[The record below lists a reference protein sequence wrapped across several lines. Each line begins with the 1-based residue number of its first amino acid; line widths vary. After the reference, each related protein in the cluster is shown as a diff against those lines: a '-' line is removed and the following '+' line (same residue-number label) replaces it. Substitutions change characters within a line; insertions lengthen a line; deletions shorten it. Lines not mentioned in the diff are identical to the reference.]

1 MNKVVEKWDEILQ
14 IVKTEHD
21 LSDVSFNTWLKPLTV
36 YEVVDNVVTIIVPS
50 EQVGLNYISKKYK
63 LPLQVTISE
72 VTGMENCDINFIL
85 PEDVPKKEEVSPKAQ
100 SQDARCEEA
109 HLNPKYTFDTFV
121 VGSNNK
127 FAQAAA
133 LAVAES
139 PGDTY
144 NPLFIYGGAGL
155 GKTHL
160 MHSIAHFIID
170 HDENSKVLYV
180 TSEEFTN
187 ELIETIRNG
196 NNSAMTKFRE
206 KYRNIDVLLVDDIQF
221 IIGKES
227 TQEEFFHTFNSLH
240 SAKKQI
246 IISSDKPPKDMEIL
260 EERFR
265 SRFEWGLI
273 ADITLPDYETRMAI
287 LHKKEEMDG
296 YDINEEVIKYIANNI
311 KSNIRELEGAINK
324 VMAFAKL
331 EKKEVTLELAEQAL
345 KDIISPDEKKVITP
359 DYIISMVAE
368 HFDVTVD
375 DLCGNKRN
383 SKIVTPRQIA
393 MYLCREIISTPLKSI
408 GKCLGNRDHTT
419 IMHGIDKIEKEINN
433 DENLKN
439 TIETLKKKINPQ
451 ADKIVSICRALDMSL
466 VDLLCDEETVEPA
479 AQIDCLTNENYMI
492 ELFRQSDAE
501 SKRRIISYIEL
512 LEVCKQINNACQS
525 RKRQRNVSIIQDI
538 DGNNIVVINDIRFK
552 GKRSINWREVRAY
565 LKEYV
570 GDFYMVAS
578 TGDVIYIGADL
589 PNEYSGSK
597 YTHSIKGTNA
607 KAKANATQGIPEM
620 IEIAVALS

>member
-85 PEDVPKKEEVSPKAQ
+85 PEDVPKKEEFSPKAQ

-227 TQEEFFHTFNSLH
+227 TQEEFFHTFNHLH
-240 SAKKQI
+240 VAGKQI
-246 IISSDKPPKDMEIL
+246 IISSDKPPKDIETL
-260 EERFR
+260 EARLR
-265 SRFEWGLI
+265 TRFEWGLI
-273 ADITLPDYETRMAI
+273 ADISAPDYETRMAI
-287 LHKKEEMDG
+287 LKKKIESDQLERYHIPED
-296 YDINEEVIKYIANNI
+296 VLQFIATNI
-311 KSNIRELEGAINK
+311 KSNIRELEGSLNKLIALYKLKNEEINIS
-324 VMAFAKL
+324 
-331 EKKEVTLELAEQAL
+331 LAAEAL
-345 KDIISPDEKKVITP
+345 KDLISPDENRKITP
-359 DYIISMVAE
+359 ELIIETVSE
-368 HFDVTVD
+368 HFGISVS
-375 DLCGNKRN
+375 DLKSASRDAKTTNARH
-383 SKIVTPRQIA
+383 IA
-393 MYLCREIISTPLKSI
+393 MYLCRAMTDTPLKTVGSL
-408 GKCLGNRDHTT
+408 LGGRDHSTVK
-419 IMHGIDKIEKEINN
+419 HGVDKMSKDIENN
-433 DENLKN
+433 DSLKN
-439 TIETLKKKINPQ
+439 TI
-451 ADKIVSICRALDMSL
+451 
-466 VDLLCDEETVEPA
+466 
-479 AQIDCLTNENYMI
+479 
-492 ELFRQSDAE
+492 
-501 SKRRIISYIEL
+501 
-512 LEVCKQINNACQS
+512 
-525 RKRQRNVSIIQDI
+525 SIIQKKI
-538 DGNNIVVINDIRFK
+538 
-552 GKRSINWREVRAY
+552 SP
-565 LKEYV
+565 L
-570 GDFYMVAS
+570 
-578 TGDVIYIGADL
+578 
-589 PNEYSGSK
+589 
-597 YTHSIKGTNA
+597 
-607 KAKANATQGIPEM
+607 
-620 IEIAVALS
+620 

>member
-1 MNKVVEKWDEILQ
+1 MNTVIEKWDEILN

-21 LSDVSFNTWLKPLTV
+21 LSEVSFNTWLKPLKV
-36 YEVVDNVVTIIVPS
+36 YEVNGNVVTIIVPS
-50 EQVGLNYISKKYK
+50 EQVGLSYITKKYK

-72 VTGMENCDINFIL
+72 VAGMDNCDERFIL
-85 PEDVPKKEEVSPKAQ
+85 PEDVPAKKTVSSGNSHTAQ
-100 SQDARCEEA
+100 DIRCEEA
-109 HLNPKYTFDTFV
+109 HLNPKYTFDTFI

-139 PGDTY
+139 PGEAY

-160 MHSIAHFIID
+160 MHSIAHFIIE
-170 HDENSKVLYV
+170 HNEKSKVLYV

-296 YDINEEVIKYIANNI
+296 YNINEEVIKYIANNI
-311 KSNIRELEGAINK
+311 KSNIRELEGAFNK
-324 VMAFAKL
+324 VMASAKL
-331 EKKEVTLELAEQAL
+331 EQKDVTLELAEQAL
-345 KDIISPDEKKVITP
+345 KDIISPDEKRVITP
-359 DYIISMVAE
+359 EYIISIVAE
-368 HFDVTVD
+368 HYNVTTA
-375 DLCGNKRN
+375 DLCGNKRS
-383 SKIVTPRQIA
+383 SKIVIPRQVA
-393 MYLCREIISTPLKSI
+393 MYLCRELTSTPLKSI
-408 GKCLGNRDHTT
+408 GKSLGNRDHTT
-419 IMHGIDKIEKEINN
+419 IMHGIEKMEKEIIT
-433 DENLKN
+433 DSNLNN
-439 TIETLKKKINPQ
+439 TIDILKKKINPQ
-451 ADKIVSICRALDMSL
+451 
-466 VDLLCDEETVEPA
+466 
-479 AQIDCLTNENYMI
+479 N
-492 ELFRQSDAE
+492 
-501 SKRRIISYIEL
+501 
-512 LEVCKQINNACQS
+512 
-525 RKRQRNVSIIQDI
+525 
-538 DGNNIVVINDIRFK
+538 
-552 GKRSINWREVRAY
+552 
-565 LKEYV
+565 
-570 GDFYMVAS
+570 
-578 TGDVIYIGADL
+578 
-589 PNEYSGSK
+589 
-597 YTHSIKGTNA
+597 
-607 KAKANATQGIPEM
+607 
-620 IEIAVALS
+620 

>member
-246 IISSDKPPKDMEIL
+246 IISSDKPPKDMSTL
-260 EERFR
+260 EERLK
-265 SRFEWGLI
+265 SRFEMGLTVDVS
-273 ADITLPDYETRMAI
+273 APDYETRMAI
-287 LHKKEEMDG
+287 LLRKTETEN
-296 YDINEEVIKYIANNI
+296 YDIDNEILEYIANNI
-311 KSNIRELEGAINK
+311 KSNIRELEGALTKIVAFSRVSKTPIDLN
-324 VMAFAKL
+324 FAKD
-331 EKKEVTLELAEQAL
+331 VL
-345 KDIISPDEKKVITP
+345 KDIISPDANREITP
-359 DYIISMVAE
+359 ELIINTVAE
-368 HFDVTVD
+368 HFHISPADMASRIKSQD
-375 DLCGNKRN
+375 
-383 SKIVTPRQIA
+383 IVFPRQIA
-393 MYLCREIISTPLKSI
+393 MYLCRHLTQGSSLKSI
-408 GKCLGNRDHTT
+408 GALLGRKDHTT
-419 IMHGIDKIEKEINN
+419 VMHAIEKIQHEIDTN
-433 DENLKN
+433 ESTKN
-439 TIETLKKKINPQ
+439 TVEVIKKKI
-451 ADKIVSICRALDMSL
+451 I
-466 VDLLCDEETVEPA
+466 
-479 AQIDCLTNENYMI
+479 
-492 ELFRQSDAE
+492 
-501 SKRRIISYIEL
+501 
-512 LEVCKQINNACQS
+512 
-525 RKRQRNVSIIQDI
+525 
-538 DGNNIVVINDIRFK
+538 
-552 GKRSINWREVRAY
+552 
-565 LKEYV
+565 
-570 GDFYMVAS
+570 
-578 TGDVIYIGADL
+578 
-589 PNEYSGSK
+589 PN
-597 YTHSIKGTNA
+597 
-607 KAKANATQGIPEM
+607 
-620 IEIAVALS
+620 